1 MTLYELTQEWQE
13 LLDMMEDPE
22 INPQAVTDTLE
33 AIGGEIEE
41 KADGYAKVIASLKAD
56 AEALK
61 KEEDRLSARRKA
73 ITANIDRMK
82 TSLEDAMRL
91 TGKTKFKTE
100 LFSFGIQKNAPA
112 VFIKDETKVPEMFW
126 VVPEP
131 VLDKKAA
138 AEYLK
143 AAGSTEWGEMRQS
156 ESLRIR

>member
-22 INPQAVTDTLE
+22 VNPQAVTDTLE

-100 LFSFGIQKNAPA
+100 LFSFGIQ
-112 VFIKDETKVPEMFW
+112 
-126 VVPEP
+126 
-131 VLDKKAA
+131 
-138 AEYLK
+138 
-143 AAGSTEWGEMRQS
+143 
-156 ESLRIR
+156 